1 MKKKKTA
8 VLILS
13 GLFVVLLV
21 GAFTVVYLTTF
32 GKREEA
38 SETQVTDITSFS
50 AYTEQEE
57 FQGVPAMIVSGAKIG
72 EAVDYGSGNYMIDV
86 NGTTVTDYQAYLET
100 VEAAGFKKHS
110 DNGEDAMEG
119 NVYTAAYTK
128 DNLSLTISQAIK
140 LDKTYISASFD
151 MPLSDHMIYKDSYVK
166 DNIEGAKTKLHLL
179 QLNDNGNSFVIQ
191 LKNGHFVVH
200 DGGQEIDGP
209 YLLDFLEELAP
220 EGEKPVIEAW
230 FISHAHGDHYGA
242 MMNIA
247 SELNG
252 AKRLCVEGFYFFEP
266 CSKVLATMASDAAG
280 VYNTTLSFKT
290 FRNQEGNQTPIYR
303 PQLGQRYYFCD
314 LSIDVCLTPE
324 QYTLDSYYTADF
336 NDTSIW
342 LMHHIENQRVLIAG
356 DASYTGTQIA
366 MNLYEKDYFDLDVF
380 SVLHHGINVYDYFT
394 DYCKVDTVLYTN
406 WRLGSLYQ
414 ETPEYLSAR
423 IEENAHLQ
431 ESALESY
438 SHGNGTV
445 VLTFPYKVG
454 TAEIMEASDWR
465 YNRGTPKREIPE

>member
-1 MKKKKTA
+1 
-8 VLILS
+8 
-13 GLFVVLLV
+13 
-21 GAFTVVYLTTF
+21 
-32 GKREEA
+32 
-38 SETQVTDITSFS
+38 
-50 AYTEQEE
+50 
-57 FQGVPAMIVSGAKIG
+57 
-72 EAVDYGSGNYMIDV
+72 
-86 NGTTVTDYQAYLET
+86 
-100 VEAAGFKKHS
+100 
-110 DNGEDAMEG
+110 
-119 NVYTAAYTK
+119 
-128 DNLSLTISQAIK
+128 
-140 LDKTYISASFD
+140 
-151 MPLSDHMIYKDSYVK
+151 MIYKDSYVK
-166 DNIEGAKTKLHLL
+166 DNIEGAKTKLHLF

-290 FRNQEGNQTPIYR
+290 FRNQEGNQTPVYR

-423 IEENAHLQ
+423 IEENSHLQ